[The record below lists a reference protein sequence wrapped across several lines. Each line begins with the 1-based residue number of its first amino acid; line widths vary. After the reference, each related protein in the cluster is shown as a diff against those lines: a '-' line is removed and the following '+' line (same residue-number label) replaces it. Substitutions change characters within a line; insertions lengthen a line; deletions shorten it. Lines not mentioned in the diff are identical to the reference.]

1 MISLAESHF
10 TAKPSSMT
18 NSPPPPQTNASRPT
32 ATDGSPV
39 GLALGR
45 IPSGLF
51 IVTWRD
57 GDHDRGMLASWVM
70 QAGFEPPMLT
80 IAVAPSRGLLATV
93 EAGAPFV
100 VNVLAD
106 DQRPLLARFGKPPAA
121 GESPF
126 AGLAI
131 SRAACGAPVLDEAA
145 AWLECSP
152 TAQASGTD
160 DARCDHVVVLA
171 RVTAAGTGRET
182 PPLVHLRKNG
192 LRY

>member
-1 MISLAESHF
+1 
-10 TAKPSSMT
+10 MT
-18 NSPPPPQTNASRPT
+18 NLPPTPQTDSPRPG
-32 ATDGSPV
+32 TDGSAV

-57 GDHDRGMLASWVM
+57 GDQDRGMLASWVM

-80 IAVAPSRGLLATV
+80 IAVAPARGLHAAV
-93 EAGAPFV
+93 EAGMPFV
-100 VNVLAD
+100 VNVLAEH
-106 DQRPLLARFGKPPAA
+106 QRPLLARFGKPAAA
-121 GESPF
+121 GANPF
-126 AGLAI
+126 AGLAL
-131 SRAACGAPVLDEAA
+131 SRAACGAPALDEAA

-152 TAQASGTD
+152 VAETAGTD
-160 DARCDHVVVLA
+160 DVRCDHVIVLA
-171 RVTAAGTGRET
+171 RVTAAGAGPDA

>member
-1 MISLAESHF
+1 
-10 TAKPSSMT
+10 MT
-18 NSPPPPQTNASRPT
+18 NSPPTPQTDTPRPG
-32 ATDGSPV
+32 TDGSAV

-57 GDHDRGMLASWVM
+57 GDQDRGMLASWVM

-80 IAVAPSRGLLATV
+80 IAVAPSRGLLAAV
-93 EAGAPFV
+93 EADTPFV
-100 VNVLAD
+100 VNVLAEH
-106 DQRPLLARFGKPPAA
+106 QRPLLARFGKPAA
-121 GESPF
+121 SGEDPF
-126 AGLAI
+126 AGLPV
-131 SRAACGAPVLDEAA
+131 SRTSCGAPALGEAA

-152 TAQASGTD
+152 VAQASGTN

-171 RVTAAGTGRET
+171 RITAAGAGPDT